1 MRSLD
6 TAAATG
12 GRTMLIH
19 ALRRAT
25 SGSIAVVIGPVGR
38 LKGDQSAAFRRRL
51 AAPSLVD
58 DADVAVHLA
67 AVPAIDDPAARCL
80 ADADVLLRRNAG
92 RLRVQRSWSQ
102 PRSNLRDAG
111 LAAEHP
117 TFSSDRAPMGDR
129 L

>member
-1 MRSLD
+1 MRSFD

-12 GRTMLIH
+12 GRTMLMD
-19 ALRRAT
+19 AQRTAT

-38 LKGDQSAAFRRRL
+38 LEGGQSVAFRRRL
-51 AAPSLVD
+51 AALSLVD
-58 DADVAVHLA
+58 DADVVVHLA
-67 AVPAIDDPAARCL
+67 AVPAIDDAAARCL

-111 LAAEHP
+111 LAAEHL